1 MWGLGILYIISTS
14 SFITY
19 PSIFSRP
26 EIFSLLHKEKNNTR
40 SSTEEI
46 KEGKTLSKKNYVLSQ
61 EQKESL
67 IGILL
72 ADGILVKAKPE
83 HNTRLRIDHTYPSQ
97 EAYVISIY
105 TLFKSMVNM
114 EPTIL
119 ERKADIRTEKLY
131 KSALRFFFSSQ
142 RKKNCMGPPIT
153 LWKAGPRADRRDPPY
168 EVWGRAPQSIYFW
181 TLSFACFN
189 PYFHFFYN
197 GKTKI
202 VPINIEELLTARG
215 LAHWIMGDGF
225 YMTSRGVIV
234 LCTESFTK
242 EETNLLIAALKN
254 KFDIKATFNKR
265 VLSTGLDGWRIRI
278 SKKSMKKVTTIVD
291 PYIIPEFRYK
301 LGENNINNL

>member
-26 EIFSLLHKEKNNTR
+26 FTR

-131 KSALRFFFSSQ
+131 KSALRS
-142 RKKNCMGPPIT
+142 MGPPIT

-168 EVWGRAPQSIYFW
+168 FVWGRAPQSIYFW

-242 EETNLLIAALKN
+242 EETNLLIAALNN
-254 KFDIKATFNKR
+254 KFDIKATLNKR

-301 LGENNINNL
+301 LGENNINNLFIN

>member
-1 MWGLGILYIISTS
+1 M
-14 SFITY
+14 
-19 PSIFSRP
+19 
-26 EIFSLLHKEKNNTR
+26 
-40 SSTEEI
+40 
-46 KEGKTLSKKNYVLSQ
+46 LSQ

-72 ADGILVKAKPE
+72 ADGILVKAKPK

-114 EPTIL
+114 VPTIL
-119 ERKADIRTEKLY
+119 ERKADIRTGKIY
-131 KSALRFFFSSQ
+131 K
-142 RKKNCMGPPIT
+142 
-153 LWKAGPRADRRDPPY
+153 
-168 EVWGRAPQSIYFW
+168 SIYFW
-181 TLSFACFN
+181 TLSFPCFN
-189 PYFHFFYN
+189 PYYDFFYN

-202 VPINIEELLTARG
+202 VPLNIEELLTARG

-225 YMTSRGVIV
+225 YMTSSGVIV

-242 EETNLLIAALKN
+242 EEINILIAALNN
-254 KFDIKATFNKR
+254 KFGIKATLNKR
-265 VLSTGLDGWRIRI
+265 VLSTGLNGWRIRI
-278 SKKSMKKVTTIVD
+278 SKKSMEKVTTIVD